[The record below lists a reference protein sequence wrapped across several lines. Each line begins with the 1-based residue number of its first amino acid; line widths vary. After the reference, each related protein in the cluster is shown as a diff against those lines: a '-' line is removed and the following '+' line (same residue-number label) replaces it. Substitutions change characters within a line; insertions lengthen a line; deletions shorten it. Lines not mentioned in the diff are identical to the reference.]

1 MMTKLR
7 AMSAI
12 CVLAAASWGWAQTV
26 PVTGPAPTQAA
37 TEPALKFVDM
47 KNVTNA
53 SDADALKAA
62 QVLDRMVSAL
72 GGERWMTLTDIETE
86 GRSASFYHGN
96 PSGGYTL
103 YFSFHRFPECDRTE
117 LTKKRD
123 VLQIVNGKDAWEVT
137 FQGKH
142 RMDKESADDF
152 FRRRSHSLE
161 QLLRVWLKR
170 PGNALFYSG
179 RKMADSHLADEV
191 TVLTADN
198 DSITVLVDIDTHLPR
213 KRSFD
218 WRDPVYKD
226 KNTDDETY
234 DDWHLAQ
241 GLPSSFLVTRY
252 RNGEMTR
259 QQYLSKI
266 GYNSGLPDSFF
277 DPDVAAATIKR

>member
-1 MMTKLR
+1 
-7 AMSAI
+7 
-12 CVLAAASWGWAQTV
+12 
-26 PVTGPAPTQAA
+26 
-37 TEPALKFVDM
+37 
-47 KNVTNA
+47 
-53 SDADALKAA
+53 
-62 QVLDRMVSAL
+62 
-72 GGERWMTLTDIETE
+72 
-86 GRSASFYHGN
+86 
-96 PSGGYTL
+96 
-103 YFSFHRFPECDRTE
+103 
-117 LTKKRD
+117 
-123 VLQIVNGKDAWEVT
+123 
-137 FQGKH
+137 
-142 RMDKESADDF
+142 
-152 FRRRSHSLE
+152 
-161 QLLRVWLKR
+161 
-170 PGNALFYSG
+170 
-179 RKMADSHLADEV
+179 MADSHLADEV

-266 GYNSGLPDSFF
+266 GYNSGLPDSSF